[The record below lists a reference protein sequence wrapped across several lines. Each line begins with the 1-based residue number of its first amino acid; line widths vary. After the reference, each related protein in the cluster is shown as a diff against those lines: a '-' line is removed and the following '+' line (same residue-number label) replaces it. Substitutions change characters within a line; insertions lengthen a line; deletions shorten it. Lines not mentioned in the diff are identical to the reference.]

1 MVSTVAQFRIYARL
15 KLEYVESSLTTI
27 VCNIFVVVTCPGY
40 VLFNI
45 FFSILPFDLPPTGL
59 NFGSANNSKSK
70 RSCAGRQ
77 RRLSGLSFF
86 GGIATKAGGIKMF
99 V

>member
-45 FFSILPFDLPPTGL
+45 RLDSICVSLERGLIDQSRPLCLFLSVILVEFYVILVEFLPVLEISTQP
-59 NFGSANNSKSK
+59 
-70 RSCAGRQ
+70 SC
-77 RRLSGLSFF
+77 
-86 GGIATKAGGIKMF
+86 
-99 V
+99 